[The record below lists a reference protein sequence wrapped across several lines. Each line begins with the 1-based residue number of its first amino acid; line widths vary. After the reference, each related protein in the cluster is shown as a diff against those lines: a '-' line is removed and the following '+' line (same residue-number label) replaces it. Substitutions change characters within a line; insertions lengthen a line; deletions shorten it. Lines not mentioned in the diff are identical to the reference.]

1 MLITFELILIL
12 IIILSFVFI
21 ILILISC
28 LKSNCNVLCC
38 NRFNC
43 KILTKEDK
51 NKLKKNLPVIKNR
64 WQDIRI
70 NFNDEQ
76 KIEVVNTEPVE
87 DETFNE
93 TIGNIVNAEAI
104 RNVGNI
110 ILDNNVPI
118 INPL

>member
-1 MLITFELILIL
+1 MLITFELILIF

-21 ILILISC
+21 ILIVISC

-38 NRFNC
+38 NRLNC
-43 KILTKEDK
+43 KILTKDDK
-51 NKLKKNLPVIKNR
+51 NEIKKNLPVIKNR
-64 WQDIRI
+64 GQDIRI

-76 KIEVVNTEPVE
+76 KIEVVNAEPINNV
-87 DETFNE
+87 
-93 TIGNIVNAEAI
+93 VSAEAI
-104 RNVGNI
+104 RDVGNI